1 MTTVADLMTPMPFT
15 VSPND
20 EVGNVRDLM
29 LEAGV
34 HCVPVIDEDERPIGI
49 VTSFDLVDEYA
60 PQEAIR
66 NAMTDRVITIPSH
79 QTASDAAKEMRM
91 SMVHHL
97 VVVDGAKRV
106 TGVVSS
112 LDLLA
117 EIV

>member
-1 MTTVADLMTPMPFT
+1 MTAVADLMTPTPF
-15 VSPND
+15 VVDPDD

-34 HCVPVIDEDERPIGI
+34 HCVPVIGDDGHAIGI

-66 NAMTDRVITIPSH
+66 NAMTTKVITIGAQQPVVE
-79 QTASDAAKEMRM
+79 AAREMRL

-97 VVVDGAKRV
+97 VVVDTARQIV
-106 TGVVSS
+106 GVVSS

>member
-1 MTTVADLMTPMPFT
+1 MTTVADLMTPAPF
-15 VSPND
+15 VVDPND
-20 EVGNVRDLM
+20 EIGNLRDLM

-34 HCVPVIDEDERPIGI
+34 HCVPVIDDSGHPIGI

-60 PQEAIR
+60 PQEAVR
-66 NAMTDRVITIPSH
+66 NAMTTKVITVGAH
-79 QTASDAAKEMRM
+79 QPAADAAREMRL

-97 VVVDGAKRV
+97 VVVDTARQV